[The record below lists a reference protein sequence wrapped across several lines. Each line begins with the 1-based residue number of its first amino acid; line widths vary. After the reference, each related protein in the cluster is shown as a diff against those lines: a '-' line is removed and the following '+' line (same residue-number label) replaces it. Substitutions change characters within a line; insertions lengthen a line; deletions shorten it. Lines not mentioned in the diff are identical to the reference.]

1 MGFFLSGLSGKQHF
15 IRTRISRYQTHHTQE
30 TKMMSQKKPK
40 GPVFILGGG
49 ISGIQAALSIAEAGY
64 GVYLLERTTSLGG
77 MLPNLHRIYPLC
89 NCCKVN
95 PKIAACEQH
104 PNIRVLL
111 NATLEGIQGKAG
123 DFTIS
128 VLRDGKNEKLAA
140 GAVVLAAGIET
151 FDPSSLDLY
160 GYGKLPNVLTSV
172 EYEQSQKPTGPLG
185 GAIQRPSDGKTP
197 KKIAWLQC
205 VGSRDIN
212 RCDVSYCSSVCC
224 MYALKEAVT
233 TKDVDEDIETTIF
246 YMDMRT
252 HGKGFEEYLNQAVER
267 DVHLVRSRVHTID
280 PVVGTDDLLITYRD
294 GDEDLQE
301 EVFDMVVLSV
311 GLRPS
316 REAIETAKKIGINLS
331 ADQFVGTETFQ
342 PVNTNLPGIFVCGG
356 LTGPLDIGQSITQ
369 ATAALAEI
377 GSVLEAEP
385 FSPPREY
392 PAPTQNTEAPKAA
405 LVYHLCPGMTGNL
418 GVEIETYAKQLP
430 GIVATE
436 TVEGDIL
443 TSLADILRK
452 TGANRVVFASC
463 SPVIHKSLI
472 EEALKLSGLNPYLYE
487 TVDLRVLDPEFPG
500 TQLKDRLRMGAARAM
515 LLSPSSMKSVPVS
528 KSALVVGAGISGM
541 ESALSLSR
549 KGYPVHLVEKAKELG
564 GHGRHVK
571 STWNGFDV
579 QKYLGE
585 LIASVEQDT
594 QITVW
599 KETTVKRSQGSAG
612 SFQTILDHAGKQTPV
627 SHGAT
632 ILSAGADPV
641 KPGEY
646 LYGTNPNVYLWSEL
660 NGKLVDTPSFFEKT
674 GAAVFIQCVGSRDSV
689 RPYCSNFCCSS
700 AVRMA
705 LDIKAVNPDMDLYI
719 LYREMRTF
727 GEREDIY
734 REAREKGIIFIR
746 YDLENK
752 PQVER
757 SDKGDGVRVTVFE
770 PVLERPVAI
779 EADFVSLQSAI
790 TAEGNEELASLF
802 NVKLDSN
809 GFIAESPE
817 KMRPMDTSVEGIFMA
832 GLAAYPKDLGET
844 ITQGKAAAARA
855 MEILQKDTIQV
866 GGLVAEVM
874 TDKCAVCCT
883 CVRTCPF
890 NVPYINRETGAAFID
905 PSLCRGCGMCVAE
918 CPGKAIVMFT
928 CSDQMLTEA
937 PSVLL
942 GN

>member
-1 MGFFLSGLSGKQHF
+1 
-15 IRTRISRYQTHHTQE
+15 
-30 TKMMSQKKPK
+30 MMSQEKPR
-40 GPVFILGGG
+40 GPVFVLGGG

-64 GVYLLERTTSLGG
+64 GVYLLERTGSLGG
-77 MLPNLHRIYPLC
+77 MIPNLHRIYPLC
-89 NCCKVN
+89 SCCKLN

-111 NATLEGIQGKAG
+111 NTTLEEIQGKMG
-123 DFTIS
+123 NFTIS
-128 VLRDGKNEKLAA
+128 VSRDGKKEEFAA

-151 FDPSSLDLY
+151 YDPSSLDVY
-160 GYGKLPNVLTSV
+160 GYGRLPNVITSV
-172 EYEQSQKPTGPLG
+172 EYEQRQKPAGILG

-233 TKDVDEDIETTIF
+233 TKDVDEDIDTTIF

-267 DVHLVRSRVHTID
+267 NVRLVRSRIHTID
-280 PVVGTDDLLITYRD
+280 SLGETGDLLIAYRD
-294 GDEDLQE
+294 GNEEIKE
-301 EVFDMVVLSV
+301 EVFDMAVLSV

-316 REAIETAKKIGINLS
+316 RDAIETAKKIGITLS
-331 ADQFVGTETFQ
+331 ADQFVGTEKFQ
-342 PVNTNLPGIFVCGG
+342 PVTTNLPGVFVCGG
-356 LTGPLDIGQSITQ
+356 LTGPLDIGQSLAQ
-369 ATAALAEI
+369 ATATLSEI
-377 GSVLEAEP
+377 GSVLEAEA
-385 FSPPREY
+385 FSPPNRY
-392 PAPTQNTEAPKAA
+392 PAPAQDAETPKAV
-405 LVYHLCPGMTGNL
+405 LFYHLCPGMPGNL
-418 GVEIETYAKQLP
+418 GGEIESYAKQLP
-430 GIVATE
+430 GIMATAG
-436 TVEGDIL
+436 VEGDIL
-443 TSLADILRK
+443 TALTAKLGD

-472 EEALKLSGLNPYLYE
+472 EEALKMSGLNPYLYE
-487 TVDLRVLDPEFPG
+487 TVDLRVLDPESPG

-515 LLSPSSMKSVPVS
+515 LLSPASLKSIPVS

-541 ESALSLSR
+541 ESALALSR
-549 KGYPVHLVEKAKELG
+549 KGYPVTLVEKSKELG

-585 LIASVEQDT
+585 LIASVEKDNR
-594 QITVW
+594 ITVM
-599 KETTVKRSQGSAG
+599 KETTVKRCQGSAG
-612 SFQTILDHAGKQTPV
+612 SFQTVLDQGGKQIPV

-632 ILSAGADPV
+632 ILSPGGNAV
-641 KPGEY
+641 KPAEY
-646 LYGTNPNVYLWSEL
+646 LYGTNPNVYLWSDL
-660 NGKLVDTPSFFEKT
+660 NGKLVDAPSFFEKT
-674 GAAVFIQCVGSRDSV
+674 AAGVFIQCVGSREPN

-705 LDIKAVNPDMDLYI
+705 LDMKAVNPDMDLYI

-734 REAREKGIIFIR
+734 REAREKGIVFIR

-752 PQVER
+752 PLVEK
-757 SDKGDGVRVTVFE
+757 SAKGDGVKVTVFE

-790 TAEGNEELASLF
+790 TPAGNEELAALF
-802 NVKLDSN
+802 DVRLDSN

-817 KMRPMDTSVEGIFMA
+817 KMRPMDTSIEGVYMA

-855 MEILQKDTIQV
+855 MEILRKDTIQV

-874 TDKCAVCCT
+874 PEKCAVCCT

-890 NVPYINRETGAAFID
+890 SVPYINHETGAAFID

-918 CPGKAIVMFT
+918 CPAKAIVMFT
-928 CSDQMLTEA
+928 CSDRMLTEA